1 MQRLGITNETGQI
14 ALNFFKHFRQCLTDM
29 KLQINLSTQLEQ
41 LGLDLNSL
49 NSGESTLSFR
59 QYYQLLEI
67 VAPQVSQSGFFLR
80 LGSLYKITDIGVL
93 GYASLSAENLRKS
106 WDLTFNGT
114 VLLPHPITG
123 KRNVRDGR
131 VSVELEWPA
140 RSLID
145 PRALQEEWL
154 AATWNWICQRIP
166 EVSESTEF
174 QLKLAYPV
182 PGYRTVYEEIFP
194 GKISFDQPET
204 ELSFPEPWY
213 DLPFPAANPA
223 ASRLCH
229 EQCLLIMAQ
238 LDEQSNLVNEV
249 RKTLLLSPQRRFLN
263 HEEMAMHFK
272 IPTYTFHRRLK
283 KSGTN
288 YRYIVAEVRMELAK
302 KYLESTA
309 IPLQEISYLLGYDYP
324 PNFYRAFKKWFGF
337 TTESIRGKT

>member
-1 MQRLGITNETGQI
+1 MQRREIRDETSQI

-29 KLQINLSTQLEQ
+29 NLQVDLSTQLEQ

-49 NSGESTLSFR
+49 NSGESSLSFQ

-67 VAPQVSQSGFFLR
+67 VASQIPQGGFFLR
-80 LGSLYKITDIGVL
+80 LGSRYNITDIGVL
-93 GYASLSAENLRKS
+93 GYASLSAESLRKS

-123 KRNVRDGR
+123 KRSVRDGR
-131 VSVELEWPA
+131 VSVVLEWPA

-154 AATWNWICQRIP
+154 AATWSWICQRIP
-166 EVSESTEF
+166 EVSESTEL
-174 QLKLAYPV
+174 QLKLAYPDL
-182 PGYRTVYEEIFP
+182 GYRSVYEDIFP
-194 GKISFDQPET
+194 GIISFDQPET
-204 ELSFPEPWY
+204 ELSFPESWY

-223 ASRLCH
+223 TSRLCH

-249 RKTLLLSPQRRFLN
+249 RQTLLLSPQRRFLSQ
-263 HEEMAMHFK
+263 EEMAARFK

-283 KSGTN
+283 KAGTN
-288 YRYIVAEVRMELAK
+288 YRHIVSEVRMELAK

-309 IPLQEISYLLGYDYP
+309 IPLQEISYLLGYEYP
-324 PNFYRAFKKWFGF
+324 PNFYRAFKKWFGY
-337 TTESIRGKT
+337 TTESIRGKA